1 MARPLR
7 IDIEGGW
14 YHVTARGTERRS
26 IFSDEMYCV
35 HFLELLKRMSE
46 RYGVEVHAYC
56 LMAVKLAI
64 FVAVLSG
71 IAGGGHRS
79 HMKD

>member
-1 MARPLR
+1 MRSCDGMARPLR

-26 IFSDEMYCV
+26 IFPDETYCV

-46 RYGVEVHAYC
+46 RYGECQDVPPRFRHDAS
-56 LMAVKLAI
+56 LASR
-64 FVAVLSG
+64 AQS
-71 IAGGGHRS
+71 
-79 HMKD
+79 